1 MEKQSNFT
9 IYNASAGSGKTFT
22 LSLNYLSKLL
32 LSNNIF
38 SFRHILAITFTNKA
52 VGEMKSRILNS
63 LQEFSAYK
71 IGDETS
77 DLFKEVVK
85 KTALQ
90 PKEVISKSE
99 KILRFLLDHYAAF
112 EVSTIDAFTHKV
124 IRTFAKDL
132 NLSINFDV
140 ELEANELLAEAVDR
154 LINRVG
160 SDDVLTQLLIDYT
173 IERVNDDKSG
183 NIKANILET
192 ASLILS
198 ENDLPYIE
206 ALESFS
212 VQDFVETKQN
222 LESQNNELEAQQIE
236 IAKQILAVFDAHD
249 VRAEFKRNSIPK
261 FFEKIIN
268 GSPQKKLN
276 IDGTDWMLTID
287 DPSTY
292 YKKTTPDSVKSTLEN
307 LSPQIVAAYD
317 QCKFVNAQIR
327 VNEKLCESI
336 TQLSVIHLV
345 KIELELLKEEKN
357 VLLISDFNQKINEQ
371 IKDQPTPFI
380 YERLGEKFQHYFIDE
395 FQDTSTMQWQNIVPL
410 VENALGAS
418 FNEEQGSATLVG
430 DPKQSIYAWRG
441 GDVHQFMN
449 LIKGKTSIPI
459 PPETLTL
466 GSNYRSAK
474 TIVNFNN
481 RFFEL
486 AKSQMSSPLIH
497 EIYTDDKLKQVPKKN
512 NKGLVRIKFIDAK
525 LKADELEIYPVEV
538 YQCITEKIEQGFKL
552 NEICVLVRKKD
563 EGISIANYLK
573 SQDINVMS
581 SETLLISANTQ
592 VQELTNFL
600 SYLNDHE
607 NLEAKHNF
615 LKYHFLNQSQTLD
628 FKTHKSL
635 LQLDFKMFIKALSD
649 YDISFDIQKFQ
660 RLGLYNA
667 VEYCLSSLHIEGN
680 AYVQFFLDEVFQFG
694 EKKNNDLDTFLSD
707 WELKSA
713 SRSIS
718 TSSGFNA
725 VNIMTIHKSKGL
737 EFPVIIYPF
746 ANQKYHDINKSHL
759 WLPLDEKFKI
769 PFGLIKTP
777 GNISGL
783 DFYEKAYQNL
793 IYEKELDCLNVLYVA
808 LTRAS
813 KELHIF
819 SKNESDHNTK
829 AISNLFKNYIE
840 VEGIQGENDDYF
852 IGETLPQTSAE
863 EDSEQFQ
870 LQFSGQDKLE
880 VELVDE
886 VKHSTK
892 NQAVSYGLML
902 HDLLAKIYTESD
914 INRITSTLNPD
925 HLDLKFIQQQL
936 EAVVKHPNLAP
947 YFSAEWQSFNERDIF
962 YKGEVFRPDKF
973 CVKDNQVAIID
984 YKTGDKSKQHEQQ
997 LKQYA
1002 TIFESMNYKVSAL
1015 ILVYISDQIEL
1026 INL

>member
-1 MEKQSNFT
+1 MKKQSNFT

-63 LQEFSAYK
+63 LKEFSAYN
-71 IGDETS
+71 IDDETS

-90 PKEVISKSE
+90 PEEVISKSK

-160 SDDVLTQLLIDYT
+160 FDETLTQVLIDFT
-173 IERVNDDKSG
+173 IEKVNDDKSG
-183 NIKANILET
+183 NIKTDILET
-192 ASLILS
+192 VNLILS

-206 ALESFS
+206 ALEGFS
-212 VQDFVETKQN
+212 IEDFIEVKQN
-222 LESQNNELEAQQIE
+222 LETQINEYEVQQVE
-236 IAKQILAVFDAHD
+236 VSKQILAVFNAHD
-249 VRAEFKRNSIPK
+249 VRTEFTRNSIPN

-268 GSPQKKLN
+268 GAKQKDLKFDETN
-276 IDGTDWMLTID
+276 WMKTID
-287 DPSTY
+287 DSSTY
-292 YKKTTPDSVKSTLEN
+292 YNKKTPDKVKLTLEN
-307 LSPQIVAAYD
+307 LSPQIVEAYN
-317 QCKFVNAQIR
+317 QCKLISARIR
-327 VNEKLCESI
+327 VNEKLYESI

-345 KIELELLKEEKN
+345 KAELELLKQEKN
-357 VLLISDFNQKINEQ
+357 ILLISDFNQKINNQ

-380 YERLGEKFQHYFIDE
+380 YERLGEKFLHYFIDE
-395 FQDTSTMQWQNIVPL
+395 FQDTSTMQWQNLTPL
-410 VENALGAS
+410 VENALGTS
-418 FNEEQGSATLVG
+418 YNQEQGTATLVG

-449 LIKGKTSIPI
+449 LIKGKTSIPV

-466 GSNYRSAK
+466 GSNYRSTK

-497 EIYTDDKLKQVPKKN
+497 EIYSNDKLKQIPSKN
-512 NKGLVRIKFIDAK
+512 GKGLVKIKFINAK
-525 LKADELEIYPVEV
+525 TKADEHEIYPVEV
-538 YQCITEKIEQGFKL
+538 YDSITEKIKQGFKL
-552 NEICVLVRKKD
+552 NQICVLVRKKD

-573 SQDINVMS
+573 SRDINVMS
-581 SETLLISANTQ
+581 SETLLITANSQ

-600 SYLNDHE
+600 TYLVDHE
-607 NLEAKHNF
+607 NIEAKHHF
-615 LKYHFLNQSQTLD
+615 LKHHFLNQSLELD
-628 FKTHKSL
+628 FKTHKSM
-635 LQLDFKMFIKALSD
+635 LQLDFKSFIKALNAI
-649 YDISFDIQKFQ
+649 DINFNLQKFQ

-667 VEYCLSSLHIEGN
+667 VEYCLSSLNIKGN

-694 EKKNNDLDTFLSD
+694 ENKDNDLDAFLSD
-707 WELKSA
+707 WELKS
-713 SRSIS
+713 SSKSIS

-725 VNIMTIHKSKGL
+725 VSIMTIHKSKGL
-737 EFPVIIYPF
+737 EFPVVIFPF
-746 ANQKYHDINKSHL
+746 ANQNYHDTSKSHL

-769 PFGLIKTP
+769 PFGLIKKP
-777 GNISGL
+777 SNFSGL
-783 DFYEKAYQNL
+783 DFYKQAYQNL
-793 IYEKELDCLNVLYVA
+793 IYEKELDSLNLLYVA

-819 SKNESDHNTK
+819 SKNESKSTTK
-829 AISNLFKNYIE
+829 TISNLFKNYIE
-840 VEGIQGENDDYF
+840 VEGIQGENDVYV
-852 IGETLPQTSAE
+852 IGETIPETSVE

-886 VKHSTK
+886 AKQKTK
-892 NQAVSYGLML
+892 NEAISYGLML

-914 INRITSTLNPD
+914 ITRVISTLNAD
-925 HLDLKFIQQQL
+925 HLDLDFIQQQL
-936 EAVVKHPNLAP
+936 NTVVLHPKLAAF
-947 YFSAEWQSFNERDIF
+947 FSSEWQSYNERDIF
-962 YKGEVFRPDKF
+962 SKGEVFRPDKF
-973 CVKDNQVAIID
+973 CIKDNEVAIID

-1002 TIFESMNYKVSAL
+1002 SIFESMNYKVSAL